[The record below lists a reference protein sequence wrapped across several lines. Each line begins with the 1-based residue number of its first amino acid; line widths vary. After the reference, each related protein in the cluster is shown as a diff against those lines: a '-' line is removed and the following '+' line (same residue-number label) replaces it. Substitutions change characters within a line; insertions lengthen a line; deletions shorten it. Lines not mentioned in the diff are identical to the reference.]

1 MAPLSRIAALAR
13 RQHGVISLAQL
24 TALGCSHDAVRH
36 LVRTQRLWRVHR
48 GVYALDGPLSSEGRA
63 MAAVLACQGA
73 VSHLSAAFLTGA
85 VDARPTQTHV
95 TVLCR
100 SGAHGPRGVTVH
112 HARTLTKADLTRH
125 QGIPITSPA
134 RTILDCSPLLSAN
147 TLKEMLR
154 RAEHSGLDLT
164 TLDRPRIPR
173 NLRRLLDR
181 YVIGSGLTANQLE
194 QRFYEICANAGLPRP
209 EVQAWMPE
217 RRRVDFIWRDY
228 GVIVETD
235 GRTTHATLIA
245 FSEDRA
251 RDRAHA
257 LAGLMTLRY
266 TWAEVERDPE
276 LIAAE
281 LSRLLD

>member
-1 MAPLSRIAALAR
+1 M
-13 RQHGVISLAQL
+13 
-24 TALGCSHDAVRH
+24 
-36 LVRTQRLWRVHR
+36 
-48 GVYALDGPLSSEGRA
+48 YALDGPLGAEGRA

-73 VSHLSAAFLTGA
+73 VSHLSAAFLTGLT
-85 VDARPTQTHV
+85 DARPTKTHV
-95 TVLCR
+95 TVPGR
-100 SGAHGPRGVTVH
+100 SGAKGPHGVIVH
-112 HARTLTKADLTRH
+112 HTQALTKADLTRH
-125 QGIPITSPA
+125 HGIPITSPA
-134 RTILDCSPLLSAN
+134 RTILDCSPLLSAKA
-147 TLKEMLR
+147 LKEMLR
-154 RAEHSGLDLT
+154 RAEHDGLDLT

-173 NLRRLLDR
+173 NLRGLLER

-209 EVQAWMPE
+209 EIQAWMPE

-228 GVIVETD
+228 GVLVETD

-257 LAGLMTLRY
+257 LAGLTTLRY

-276 LIAAE
+276 LVAAE